1 MSLLCF
7 FPSYYAFKQFS
18 RNLLIMVKKVPI
30 MPVYYGI
37 KKFYHWRQWAC
48 SFTRFSGLTVFSS
61 VSTVPRLLRLP
72 ARRDSRDLALLCEV
86 RKSRQACSIMKRL
99 KRRFL
104 GRTPGSPLAH
114 FWSCRQYYY
123 QNEARYRAI
132 ALSLD
137 SLASCCSNLQST
149 TPFAEHYTCITPVKL
164 PDYSG
169 IMPYAFADWL
179 FW

>member
-1 MSLLCF
+1 
-7 FPSYYAFKQFS
+7 
-18 RNLLIMVKKVPI
+18 MVKKVPI

-48 SFTRFSGLTVFSS
+48 SFTRFLGLTVFSS

-72 ARRDSRDLALLCEV
+72 ARRDSHDLVLLCEV
-86 RKSRQACSIMKRL
+86 RKSRQACSIVKRL

-104 GRTPGSPLAH
+104 GRAPGSPLAH

-132 ALSLD
+132 ARFSSKLLFEPAVDNSLRGA
-137 SLASCCSNLQST
+137 LYV
-149 TPFAEHYTCITPVKL
+149 HYSRKTARLFRNYAIRFCGPIILV
-164 PDYSG
+164 
-169 IMPYAFADWL
+169 IMPAYSTDYMLNTRCVRQLPPAS
-179 FW
+179 